1 MVTTIEA
8 LALATGQQLV
18 DAHGTRAFGGHT
30 LRVTGAQLLAALGLE
45 VMKIRIFARHGGDT
59 ILRYVA
65 EAPLRT
71 LRSDL
76 GVQQSST
83 SAAAKF
89 GPPRATADNAP
100 LRKRLQRLE
109 QHVVDLQKAVQ
120 VQASDLVSVATGF
133 AVRDDRI
140 FVQNLVTATVHAAR
154 PADGGHTLCGW
165 RYATA
170 RRRCGGGGR
179 RLQSLAGLPGTM
191 LCDRCLTT
199 ERAIAMAG
207 HAVDISGDEHDIS
220 GDEQTP

>member
-1 MVTTIEA
+1 M
-8 LALATGQQLV
+8 
-18 DAHGTRAFGGHT
+18 
-30 LRVTGAQLLAALGLE
+30 TGAQLLAALGLE

-76 GVQQSST
+76 GIQQSSKY
-83 SAAAKF
+83 AAAKI

-109 QHVVDLQKAVQ
+109 QQVVDLQQAVQ

-133 AVRDDRI
+133 AVRDDRV
-140 FVQNLVTATVHAAR
+140 FVQNSVTGTVHAAR

-199 ERAIAMAG
+199 ERTIAMAG
-207 HAVDISGDEHDIS
+207 HAVDISGDE
-220 GDEQTP
+220 QTP